1 MKQNRRKEGAAGE
14 ALAAEYLV
22 NNGYN
27 ILERNYHFEH
37 AEIDLIAE
45 DGDELVFV
53 EVKARTSKVLGDPE
67 DAMSE
72 EREDHVRDAADGY
85 LFEKGIEDRVCRFDV
100 VAVEFENGLVRIR
113 HTKDAF

>member
-72 EREDHVRDAADGY
+72 EKENHVRDAADGY
-85 LFEKGIEDRVCRFDV
+85 LYEKGIENRVCRFDV